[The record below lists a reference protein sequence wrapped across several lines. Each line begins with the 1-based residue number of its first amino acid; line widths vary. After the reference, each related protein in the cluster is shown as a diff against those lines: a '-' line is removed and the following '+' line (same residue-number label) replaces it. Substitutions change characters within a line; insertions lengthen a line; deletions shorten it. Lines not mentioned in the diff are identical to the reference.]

1 MYWNFRW
8 SVIKNSHLLKSVIS
22 YFRFKLHDWCMISFS
37 LGDSLKCVKK
47 CSFSSTQNP
56 FLTLFV
62 NKEWVIRIYIYK
74 LKRIRDP
81 MSIQKWTVEMEG
93 LKRVSAFVA
102 IFQLF
107 LHVKSGKPN
116 ISCKA
121 GLEYYNNGAC
131 MGCMCTGG
139 HGLNV
144 TQVSRTRYQK
154 HKTDKQKYVWLR
166 DKTTENNTHSTIQ
179 SGLPAYSIWR
189 SNKGL
194 NLLI

>member
-1 MYWNFRW
+1 
-8 SVIKNSHLLKSVIS
+8 
-22 YFRFKLHDWCMISFS
+22 
-37 LGDSLKCVKK
+37 
-47 CSFSSTQNP
+47 
-56 FLTLFV
+56 
-62 NKEWVIRIYIYK
+62 
-74 LKRIRDP
+74 
-81 MSIQKWTVEMEG
+81 MEG
-93 LKRVSAFVA
+93 LKRFSALVA

-166 DKTTENNTHSTIQ
+166 DM
-179 SGLPAYSIWR
+179 SI
-189 SNKGL
+189 K
-194 NLLI
+194 